1 MPNPS
6 AAQAKEDAD
15 AIPAHAVEV
24 VEATKPLRESKE
36 WLMNSN
42 HPLNKELEKLI
53 PPRRLRRL
61 PKMPEKKWKEWPIN
75 KKRMLPTRKS
85 QTLETKPPRKPIRPP
100 QVLVPEVLLM
110 PPSRRLKML
119 PRH

>member
-53 PPRRLRRL
+53 PPRRSRRL
-61 PKMPEKKWKEWPIN
+61 LMMPEKKWKEWPTN
-75 KKRMLPTRKS
+75 KKKMLPTKRF
-85 QTLETKPPRKPIRPP
+85 QMLEIKPLRKPTKLP
-100 QVLVPEVLLM
+100 LEVPEVLLVM
-110 PPSRRLKML
+110 PSKKLRML